1 MKKIK
6 EFFLDLNKLDLKI
19 MKNGLLFSLVVSVF
33 GAFLLLINMIFVHTI
48 ILFEIGLA
56 IIKLSLYFS
65 LEFIVCGV
73 IVDKILYNNM

>member
-6 EFFLDLNKLDLKI
+6 NIFLDLNKLDLKI
-19 MKNGLLFSLVVSVF
+19 MKNGLLFSLVISVL
-33 GAFLLLINMIFVHTI
+33 GALLLFINIISVHTI

-65 LEFIVCGV
+65 VEFVVCGV
-73 IVDKILYNNM
+73 IVDKILYNNI